1 MLVAEAN
8 SIEQRMHDLF
18 RSGQWQVM
26 TSDEQAR
33 IKRQMAEGHLSPE
46 DVGKLAAGAGVKS
59 VVLSHLTWKAD
70 DDYSSWADEVKKS
83 YSGPVAIAR
92 DLKEF

>member
-1 MLVAEAN
+1 MK
-8 SIEQRMHDLF
+8 DLI

-26 TSDEQAR
+26 TADEQGR
-33 IKRQMAEGHLSPE
+33 IKRQMAEGHLSTE
-46 DVGKLAAGAGVKS
+46 DVGKLAAGAGVMS

-70 DDYSSWADEVKKS
+70 DDYSSWADEVKKHFA
-83 YSGPVAIAR
+83 GPVAIAK